1 MAVFALATL
10 EPAFTPPPC
19 ATAPF
24 ADVPAGSVF
33 CPHIAELQ
41 RRGVIG
47 GCGGGSFCPAMAVT
61 RQEMAVFISATFG
74 LRLYAP

>member
-1 MAVFALATL
+1 
-10 EPAFTPPPC
+10 
-19 ATAPF
+19 
-24 ADVPAGSVF
+24 VPAGSVF

-41 RRGVIG
+41 RRGVIS